1 MGKYFRLLT
10 LSILLINC
18 NVTSTDLNEVD
29 LVLDGRTFQDING
42 YYHIQIDSTTNQT
55 IHRIDGKL
63 FNQQYMTKIDWNS
76 NLSWEFNGEIV
87 PTINSTSYTNLNGD
101 VSVVIAPIYSMKGD
115 TLIVTA
121 YVTESNET
129 ETIKFVLE

>member
-1 MGKYFRLLT
+1 MGKYFRLFT

-18 NVTSTDLNEVD
+18 DVTSVDFQEVD
-29 LVLDGRTFQDING
+29 LVLDGRSFQDTNG
-42 YYHIQIDSTTNQT
+42 YYHIQLDSTTNQT

-76 NLSWEFNGEIV
+76 NLSWEFNGETV
-87 PTINSTSYTNLNGD
+87 PTINSTSYTNNLGK
-101 VSVVIAPIYSMKGD
+101 VSVVIAPIYSMRGD

-121 YVTESNET
+121 YVTESTEI
-129 ETIKFVLE
+129 ETIKFVLK